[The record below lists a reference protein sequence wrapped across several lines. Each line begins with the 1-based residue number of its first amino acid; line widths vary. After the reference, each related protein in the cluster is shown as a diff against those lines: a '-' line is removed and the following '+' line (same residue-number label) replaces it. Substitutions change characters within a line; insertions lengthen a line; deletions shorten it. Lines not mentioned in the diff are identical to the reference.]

1 MGMGFTHYK
10 GFRAAQHENFP
21 NIFGPFLEEQQFD
34 IIIEIGTLNG
44 GLTRYLRDASPKSR
58 IVSYDIATHEGHD
71 ELRNSGV
78 EVKIVNIFDGTHVV
92 DNEAIEIL
100 KGSGKKLIICDGGN
114 KAFEFNC
121 LAPFLKS
128 GDFIMAHD
136 YSKTRELFD
145 AKIRGNVWD
154 WCELVESDISSA
166 ISEYGLQDYQ
176 GDLFQTIVWA
186 CKKKP

>member
-10 GFRAAQHENFP
+10 GFRAAQHDNFT
-21 NIFGPFLEEQQFD
+21 NIFGPFLDEQQFD

-58 IVSYDIATHEGHD
+58 IVTYDIADQPEHNK
-71 ELRNSGV
+71 LRECNI
-78 EVKIVNIFDGTHVV
+78 EVKLVNIFDGTRVV
-92 DNEAIEIL
+92 DEEVMGIL
-100 KGSGKKLIICDGGN
+100 KGEGKKLVICDGGN
-114 KAFEFNC
+114 KSFEFKC

-136 YSKTRELFD
+136 YSKDHEYFN
-145 AKIRGNVWD
+145 KNIRGKVWD
-154 WCELVESDISSA
+154 WCELVESDIASA
-166 ISEYGLQDYQ
+166 VEECGLREHNT
-176 GDLFQTIVWA
+176 DLFQSIVWT